1 MTAPLAQPLYFGA
14 DGHRLFGWLHRP
26 AAAERRDL
34 ALVLCNPFGFEEV
47 CAHRALRDMA
57 RSAADAGI
65 AALRFD
71 YPDSGHSCDVGE
83 DGVDLWP
90 LWADSVRQ
98 AIDAVRRAT
107 GASRVALLGVRLGAL
122 LAAAAAQDRDDVYG
136 LVLVAPVV
144 RGRAYLRELSLL
156 GATGAGAAAA
166 GAASDGIESAGFAM
180 SGATCRSLSGVD
192 LKALALPA
200 GLRVRVVERDDL
212 PDPTDVA
219 TALAR
224 AGADARSERWP
235 GYAAM
240 SADPQ
245 RAVTPTAI
253 VAGLVGALGDW
264 SREPARSSV
273 TRLALAAD
281 VGSMLLGGPAAGWVE
296 TPVMIDT
303 GDGGHLFAVAC
314 RPAGPSAPGPAVLM
328 LNAGAVH
335 AAGPNR
341 LWVRLARRW
350 AGRGVTS
357 LRLDLSG
364 IGDSP
369 PRRGEPDNVVYSR
382 SAMADVAAALDW
394 LRSHEGA
401 TACHVMGLCSGA
413 YHSFRAA
420 TTGLPVAS
428 ALMINPLTYFW
439 VPGTPLSDPKDYE
452 ILVATERYRSG
463 LFRLQTWKR
472 LARGE
477 LDLRQIAATA
487 ARSFGRGLR
496 QRWRGAA
503 RAVGLPLADD
513 LAGDLLRAAQAGR
526 PLRFV
531 FATDAP
537 GCTLL
542 HRQGGPVVQR
552 LAREGSLS
560 LEFVDGAD
568 HTFTH
573 GPVRESLVQR
583 LDRLMLGAC
592 GVHDDTLERPFR
604 TDEGRFEPVG
614 IAENAD
620 FLAPHVQADAPGA
633 ARHP

>member
-1 MTAPLAQPLYFGA
+1 VNGSPARPLYFGA
-14 DGHRLFGWLHRP
+14 DDQRLFGWLHRP
-26 AAAERRDL
+26 ALQAPCDL

-57 RSAADAGI
+57 RAAADAGI
-65 AALRFD
+65 PALRFD
-71 YPDSGHSCDVGE
+71 YPDSGQSSDVGPA
-83 DGVDLWP
+83 GADLWP
-90 LWADSVRQ
+90 LWVDSVHQ
-98 AIDAVRRAT
+98 AIDAVREAT
-107 GASRVALLGVRLGAL
+107 GARRVALLGVRLGAL
-122 LAAAAAQDRDDVYG
+122 LAAAAAQGRDDVHG

-144 RGRAYLRELSLL
+144 RGRSYLRELALL
-156 GATGAGAAAA
+156 GATGAGPATAAAA
-166 GAASDGIESAGFAM
+166 DDGIESAGFAM
-180 SGATCRSLSGVD
+180 SGATCRSLSAVD
-192 LKALALPA
+192 LKTLDLPA
-200 GLRVRVVERDDL
+200 ALRVRVVERDDV

-219 TALAR
+219 AALAR
-224 AGADARSERWP
+224 AGVDARSERWP

-240 SADPQ
+240 AADPQ
-245 RAVTPTAI
+245 RAVTPPAI
-253 VAGLVGALGDW
+253 VAGVLAALGEW
-264 SREPARSSV
+264 RRETARPAEAQAENRAFTSPTLESG
-273 TRLALAAD
+273 A
-281 VGSMLLGGPAAGWVE
+281 GSAWVE
-296 TPVMIDT
+296 TPVTIDT
-303 GDGGHLFAVAC
+303 GDGGHLFAIVC
-314 RPAGPSAPGPAVLM
+314 CPLRPAAPGPAVLM

-350 AGRGVTS
+350 AGHGVTT

-369 PRRGEPDNVVYSR
+369 PRQGESDNVVYSA
-382 SAMADVAAALDW
+382 SAMADVAAALQW

-439 VPGTPLSDPKDYE
+439 VPGTPLSDLKDYE
-452 ILVATERYRSG
+452 VLVAGERYRSG
-463 LFRLQTWKR
+463 LFRLQTWQR

-477 LDLRQIAATA
+477 LDLRQIATTA
-487 ARSFGRGLR
+487 VQALARGASR
-496 QRWRGAA
+496 RWRDAA

-513 LAGDLLRAAQAGR
+513 LAGDLLSAARARR

-560 LEFVDGAD
+560 LDFVDGAD
-568 HTFTH
+568 HTFTRA
-573 GPVRESLVQR
+573 PVRESLVQR
-583 LDRLMLGAC
+583 LDRLMLDAC
-592 GVHDDTLERPFR
+592 GVGP
-604 TDEGRFEPVG
+604 
-614 IAENAD
+614 
-620 FLAPHVQADAPGA
+620 A
-633 ARHP
+633 A

>member
-1 MTAPLAQPLYFGA
+1 MAQPLYFGA
-14 DGHRLFGWLHRP
+14 DEQRLFGWLHRP
-26 AAAERRDL
+26 AGQASSDL

-47 CAHRALRDMA
+47 CAHRALRDIA
-57 RSAADAGI
+57 RGAADAGI

-71 YPDSGHSCDVGE
+71 YPDSGQSSDAREPGS
-83 DGVDLWP
+83 DLWP
-90 LWADSVRQ
+90 LWVGSVRQ
-98 AIDAVRRAT
+98 AIDAVRQAT
-107 GASRVALLGVRLGAL
+107 GARRVALLGVRLGAL
-122 LAAAAAQDRDDVYG
+122 LAAAAAQDRDDVHAM
-136 LVLVAPVV
+136 VLVAPVV
-144 RGRAYLRELSLL
+144 RGRSYLRELSLL
-156 GATGAGAAAA
+156 GATGAGADAA

-180 SGATCRSLSGVD
+180 SGATCRTLSGVD
-192 LKALALPA
+192 LKAIPLPA

-219 TALAR
+219 AALAR
-224 AGADARSERWP
+224 AGVDARSERWP
-235 GYAAM
+235 GYSAM
-240 SADPQ
+240 TADPQ

-253 VAGLVGALGDW
+253 VAGVVGALGDW
-264 SREPARSSV
+264 SREPARPCGA
-273 TRLALAAD
+273 RPALATDA
-281 VGSMLLGGPAAGWVE
+281 GSMLQGGSAPGWVE

-314 RPAGPSAPGPAVLM
+314 RPARAPAPGPAVLM

-350 AGRGVTS
+350 AGHGVTT

-382 SAMADVAAALDW
+382 CAMADVAAALDW
-394 LRSHEGA
+394 LRSHEAA

-439 VPGTPLSDPKDYE
+439 VPGTPLSDLKDYE
-452 ILVATERYRSG
+452 ILVAGERYRSG
-463 LFRLQTWKR
+463 LFRLQTWQR
-472 LARGE
+472 LARGD

-487 ARSFGRGLR
+487 ARAFGRGVRL
-496 QRWRGAA
+496 RWRDAA

-568 HTFTH
+568 HTFTR

-592 GVHDDTLERPFR
+592 GV
-604 TDEGRFEPVG
+604 
-614 IAENAD
+614 
-620 FLAPHVQADAPGA
+620 APA
-633 ARHP
+633 A